1 MRVIAIS
8 LVLLGLGTA
17 LMACDAKM
25 SLSDPNDLLPPGDRP
40 ARGPGLF
47 TGEDGVFKITL
58 PE

>member
-1 MRVIAIS
+1 MRLIAIS
-8 LVLLGLGTA
+8 FVLIGLGFG

-47 TGEDGVFKITL
+47 TGEDGVFKVTL
-58 PE
+58 P